1 MEGKKPQPFTV
12 PVHTRVVGAEAQLLA
27 GSQKP
32 AEERATTV
40 AATPPIYFLMSSHLV
55 RKEMQSGLDI
65 NTIERWFPSASPMQC
80 LSQSHYLFTGQRVQ
94 VP

>member
-40 AATPPIYFLMSSHLV
+40 AATPPIYSL
-55 RKEMQSGLDI
+55 RNPNI
-65 NTIERWFPSASPMQC
+65 TP
-80 LSQSHYLFTGQRVQ
+80 LSKAPGKLLHQ
-94 VP
+94 